1 MAVLGEYAADQWG
14 LITSAQ
20 ATNAGVDAMTL
31 NRLAAAGTIT
41 QVIRGVYQ
49 LAGSSHAQ
57 FITEAAAWLRLDP
70 ATPAWE
76 REPLDADSGVLSHR
90 SAALIHGIGDLR
102 ASSVEFI
109 VPRYRRT
116 RDATIRLHQAHLDT
130 ADITSVDDFLP
141 VTTVERTLADL
152 FAEHLDGGHASDLLT
167 DALANHTIDKDDLA
181 RRLAPHAARYG
192 APAGDGHAVIKDL
205 TRNLV
210 TIAYSN
216 LDDDRL
222 RGLRLGPIP
231 PAEVKHL
238 LARWH
243 ELTPHL
249 AEAEA
254 IAERLRTLNDDS
266 PQKGDPA

>member
-1 MAVLGEYAADQWG
+1 MKGTRAVAVLGEYAADQWG

-130 ADITSVDDFLP
+130 VA
-141 VTTVERTLADL
+141 VELNGRPRQTL
-152 FAEHLDGGHASDLLT
+152 GWQT
-167 DALANHTIDKDDLA
+167 
-181 RRLAPHAARYG
+181 
-192 APAGDGHAVIKDL
+192 
-205 TRNLV
+205 
-210 TIAYSN
+210 
-216 LDDDRL
+216 
-222 RGLRLGPIP
+222 
-231 PAEVKHL
+231 PAEAL
-238 LARWH
+238 
-243 ELTPHL
+243 
-249 AEAEA
+249 
-254 IAERLRTLNDDS
+254 ERVLVAPTV
-266 PQKGDPA
+266 